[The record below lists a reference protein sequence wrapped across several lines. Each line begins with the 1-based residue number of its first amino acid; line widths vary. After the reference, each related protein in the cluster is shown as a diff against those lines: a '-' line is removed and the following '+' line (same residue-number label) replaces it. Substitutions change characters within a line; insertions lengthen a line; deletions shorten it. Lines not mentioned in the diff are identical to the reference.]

1 MSVYRRGLVSRWVE
15 GLRYG
20 GGAGQWSWLLHRI
33 TGLGILLYLVVHIW
47 DTFLV
52 IFSPASYDAIM
63 GFYGGKIDGVEYP
76 LLRWA
81 FRLGELGL
89 FASVV
94 FHAVNGLRV
103 ILFDLSPI
111 RAVGAQKELFW
122 AVVALFFFIMIPVTF
137 IVIHALVAE
146 PTPVSAAIAIPRNFV
161 QTFVY

>member
-1 MSVYRRGLVSRWVE
+1 MSVYRRGLVARWVE

-20 GGAGQWSWLLHRI
+20 GGVGQWSWLLHRI

-52 IFSPASYDAIM
+52 IFSPASYDAMM
-63 GFYGGKIDGVEYP
+63 GLYGGMIDGVEYP

-81 FRLGELGL
+81 FRFGELGL
-89 FASVV
+89 IASVV
-94 FHAVNGLRV
+94 FHAINGLRV

-122 AVVALFFFIMIPVTF
+122 AVLALFCFIMIPVTF
-137 IVIHALVAE
+137 IVIHALVADP
-146 PTPVSAAIAIPRNFV
+146 PTVAAAIAIPLNLFHS
-161 QTFVY
+161 FAY

>member
-20 GGAGQWSWLLHRI
+20 GGVGQWSWLLHRI

-63 GFYGGKIDGVEYP
+63 GIYGGKFDGVEYP

-89 FASVV
+89 IASVV

-122 AVVALFFFIMIPVTF
+122 AVTALFFFIMIPVAF
-137 IVIHALVAE
+137 IVIHSLVAE
-146 PTPVSAAIAIPRNFV
+146 PTTVTAAIMLRLDLVRSFA
-161 QTFVY
+161 Y